1 MFKHPAQPRPEY
13 QRDYSQARVI
23 TLMGQKAGQT
33 MARGIDH
40 QHQAIPHGQL
50 ADDSGFEIRRR
61 SRNDSNTL
69 LTPEVG
75 EVVSERGQH
84 S

>member
-13 QRDYSQARVI
+13 QRDY
-23 TLMGQKAGQT
+23 GQKAGQT